1 MTWDLVCSWY
11 LVGWTLLTMLST
23 SCKAKQTK
31 PGKETMQ
38 FWWHCYYVLEYD
50 HYNKYKYENLYYSMN
65 HILPEGDLSLVDVL
79 AQLEGQKQYSFQG
92 IRSSW
97 RWWRIHGAY
106 IVQQRFQ
113 CSRRNTKLQRST
125 SLRTETWWKIVT
137 PRTSSN
143 QMLIWKWESKL

>member
-1 MTWDLVCSWY
+1 MTWDLVCSSY

-23 SCKAKQTK
+23 SCKATQTK
-31 PGKETMQ
+31 PGKKIIWF

-50 HYNKYKYENLYYSMN
+50 TKYENLYHSNN
-65 HILPEGDLSLVDVL
+65 HILPEAGLSLVDVL

-97 RWWRIHGAY
+97 RWWRIHEAY

-113 CSRRNTKLQRST
+113 CSRHNTKLQRST

-143 QMLIWKWESKL
+143 QMLILKCELKL